1 MPDMTPNMTEE
12 EYRRLYMPPPP
23 VESIPVILHQGRYR
37 LYEKPDGTLRIQ
49 YQIDGKDTEDFMEI
63 PGAMIKLAKAASE
76 GKLNPMQMMKS
87 AMEYMNGGGPGVSQS
102 S

>member
-1 MPDMTPNMTEE
+1 MSDMTEA
-12 EYRRLYMPPPP
+12 EYRAQYMPAPP

-49 YQIDGKDTEDFMEI
+49 YQQDGKDAEDFIEI
-63 PGAMIKLAKAASE
+63 PGAMLRLAKMASE
-76 GKLNPMQMMKS
+76 GKLNPMQMMKH

-102 S
+102 A